1 MRLKFL
7 TVLYSLFL
15 YLLKKQNRGVIM
27 LPQQNKRGDKKTP
40 QKKSFS
46 IYKKNTFKSLND
58 VEYFLNNLKDLKRFI
73 KIYKLL
79 K

>member
-1 MRLKFL
+1 
-7 TVLYSLFL
+7 
-15 YLLKKQNRGVIM
+15 M
-27 LPQQNKRGDKKTP
+27 LSGKNKRGDKKTP
-40 QKKSFS
+40 SKKSFS
-46 IYKKNTFKSLND
+46 TYKKNTIQSLSD